1 MFKLTYKKTDVYD
14 ELKEECEI
22 FEYYVDVLVFMAV
35 LGYRAGEIETEDYMG
50 DEDAGTVGR
59 MDINMLH
66 KDNQYHAVVAAL
78 AFQKTNDPSA
88 MADPEV
94 HAEVI
99 AQYAAA
105 GLKIYEQEFGE
116 VAGDPVDAL
125 ANYIKS
131 TVDEKEITSEDDELQ
146 TIIQSFEDET
156 FNTS

>member
-1 MFKLTYKKTDVYD
+1 MSRFTYKKTDVYE
-14 ELKEECEI
+14 ELKEEYEI
-22 FEYYVDVLVFMAV
+22 FEYYMDILVFMAV
-35 LGYRAGEIETEDYMG
+35 LGYQADKVETEDYMG
-50 DEDAGTVGR
+50 NEDAGTVGE
-59 MDINMLH
+59 MDIKMLY

-78 AFQKTNDPSA
+78 AFQKTNDPST
-88 MADPEV
+88 MADPEI

-99 AQYAAA
+99 TQYAAG
-105 GLKIYEQEFGE
+105 GLKVYEQEFGD

-131 TVDEKEITSEDDELQ
+131 TVDEQEITTEDDELQ